1 MSRLTDKQYF
11 RFKANRDPL
20 YGFID
25 VSKKEIQI
33 IDSKVFRRLHN
44 IKQLSHAY
52 MVYPSAIHTRFEH
65 SLGALHVA
73 DRMAQ
78 QLDFDRK
85 RRELVRLSMLLHDI
99 GHGPFSHLFENV
111 LAKIN
116 RFKFDHEDISRW
128 IIENDN
134 EISSILGNKKKS
146 ILKIL
151 KKDDSDPNCE
161 SSGNSLNSDIVS
173 SGLDADKLDYLRR
186 DSYHIGVAYG
196 QFDLE
201 RIILTINE
209 TPNKTRICIDA
220 KGKDSIENYR
230 LGRYLM
236 HAQVYEHHA
245 RLVADLMFLKALD
258 LAINKEGILDK
269 KSLITSKNSSHRRFL
284 NYYLELDD
292 RNVYD
297 RIFEHTNSKAAKIL
311 KSIKERKLLKR
322 ACDYHLGSMVD
333 GEVAQKIVKMDQ
345 EKIEKYIANKARVNL
360 NEIIVYLS
368 TITIKLYD
376 KRDILVCWRGKPTD
390 LNDLSP
396 ISSDSI
402 VQRLLVFGPRDKDKR
417 KKVTEEIAKF
427 LGVNPREILPPI

>member
-1 MSRLTDKQYF
+1 MSKLTDKQYF
-11 RFKANRDPL
+11 RQKSIRDPL

-25 VSKKEIQI
+25 ISKKETEI
-33 IDSKVFRRLHN
+33 IDAFVFRRLQN

-52 MVYPSAIHTRFEH
+52 VVYPSAIHTRFEH

-73 DRMAQ
+73 DRMCQ
-78 QLDFDRK
+78 QLDFDRD
-85 RRELVRLSMLLHDI
+85 RRELVRLSMLLHDV

-116 RFKFDHEDISRW
+116 KEKFDHEDISRW
-128 IIENDN
+128 IINDVS
-134 EISSILGNKKKS
+134 EISSIVGSKKKA
-146 ILKIL
+146 ILQIL
-151 KKDDSDPNCE
+151 KKDESVPNWE
-161 SSGNSLNSDIVS
+161 SSGNSLASDIVS

-201 RIILTINE
+201 RIILTLTKNRNE
-209 TPNKTRICIDA
+209 TRICIDA

-245 RLVADLMFLKALD
+245 RIVADQMFLKALV
-258 LAINKEGILDK
+258 LAITKEDILDK
-269 KSLITSKNSSHRRFL
+269 KALKTSENSSHKRFL
-284 NYYLELDD
+284 NYYLALDD
-292 RNVYD
+292 RNIYD
-297 RIFEHTNSKAAKIL
+297 QILAKHNTQAAKIL
-311 KSIKERKLLKR
+311 NEIKNRRLLKR
-322 ACDYHLGSMVD
+322 ACDYFLGSMVD
-333 GEVAQKIVKMDQ
+333 ADVAEKIVKMNTKQ
-345 EKIEKYIANKARVNL
+345 VEEEIAKNTHINL

-376 KRDILVCWRGKPTD
+376 KRDILVLWKGHPKD

-396 ISSDSI
+396 ISSESI
-402 VQRLLVFGPRDKDKR
+402 VQRFLVFGPRDDDKR
-417 KKVTEEIAKF
+417 KKVTKEIASY
-427 LGVNPREILPPI
+427 LGVPMKEIL